1 MARSDSM
8 CDQDRTAF
16 DMKGADMKQFELR
29 FLNPLNECVSMRV
42 FSAGDDLNALAEA
55 ERLSETH
62 IVEVW
67 EGSRKVARVKKG
79 NAALT
84 PEDGQC
90 G

>member
-1 MARSDSM
+1 M
-8 CDQDRTAF
+8 CDQNRTPF
-16 DMKGADMKQFELR
+16 NMKGTGMKQFELR
-29 FLNPLNECVSMRV
+29 FLNALNECVSMRA

-55 ERLSETH
+55 ERLSDTH
-62 IVEVW
+62 IIEVW
-67 EGSRKVARVKKG
+67 EGDRKVARVKKG